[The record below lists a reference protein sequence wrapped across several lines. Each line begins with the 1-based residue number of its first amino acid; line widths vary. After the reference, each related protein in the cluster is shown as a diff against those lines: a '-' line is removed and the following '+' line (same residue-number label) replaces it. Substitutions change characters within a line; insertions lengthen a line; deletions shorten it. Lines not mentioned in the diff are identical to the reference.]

1 MNIDIPLSRPRTL
14 AIPRWLTR
22 VQVPALPA
30 TLKTGLG
37 ILAAWAVVSI
47 VVPLLTGR
55 DAEQIVYGAKLQPPS
70 AEYLFGTDQLGRDV
84 LVRTVIAFRYD
95 LLVSLT
101 SVVAAALGGVL
112 IGAIAGSTREWIDNL
127 IMRVVDVL
135 QAFPSFVLAIVI
147 AVALGTS
154 IPTLI
159 FSISLVLLP
168 LHARGTRAAIL
179 SEKAKPY
186 ADAARA
192 MAIPPGRILF
202 VHLLPNSLRPTLTQ
216 MAIDMSNAIMITAAV
231 SFLGF
236 GIQSPTPEWGLM
248 MNEGGSYIVNGQWW
262 VTFFPGL
269 GILSIVLAFFLIDLG
284 LKRMRE
290 RG

>member
-1 MNIDIPLSRPRTL
+1 MQVEIPIDRPRTL
-14 AIPRWLTR
+14 EPTRWAGTLRIPSMPSTLVIGLAILVGWLL
-22 VQVPALPA
+22 VSLIVP
-30 TLKTGLG
+30 
-37 ILAAWAVVSI
+37 II
-47 VVPLLTGR
+47 VGR
-55 DAEQIVYGAKLQPPS
+55 DAEQVVFGAKLQPPS
-70 AEYLFGTDQLGRDV
+70 AEYLFGTDALGRDV

-95 LLVSLT
+95 LLVSVI
-101 SVVAAALGGVL
+101 SVIAAAVGGVM
-112 IGAIAGSTREWIDNL
+112 IGALAGSSREWLDNV
-127 IMRVVDVL
+127 IMRVIDIL
-135 QAFPSFVLAIVI
+135 QAFPSFVLAIVL

-154 IPTLI
+154 IQTLI
-159 FSISLVLLP
+159 FSIALVLLP

-179 SEKAKPY
+179 AERSKPY

-192 MAIPPGRILF
+192 MAIPPTRILF

-269 GILSIVLAFFLIDLG
+269 GILSLVLAFFLLDLG
-284 LKRMRE
+284 LKRMQE